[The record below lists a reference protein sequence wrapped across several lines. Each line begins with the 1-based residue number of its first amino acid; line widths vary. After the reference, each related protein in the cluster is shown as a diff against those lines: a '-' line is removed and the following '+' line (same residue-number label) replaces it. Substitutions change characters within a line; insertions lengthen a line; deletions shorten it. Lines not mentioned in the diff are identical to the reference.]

1 MRFTQVYPVLLA
13 CTIILLLCNS
23 FQMIIMA
30 QTENLKKSE
39 TNLPRQLKIA
49 ILTDALFSDA
59 GWGAFAYN
67 AGQGIISKHGYQINF
82 LDNVSIPNI
91 ESTLRNYAKGDYDLI
106 ISQGYE
112 WGNPTLKV
120 AKDFPNTKFLVFTGI
135 VNASNVASIFPK
147 QQEVTYLLGALAAM
161 MSKTH
166 VIGFVGGDE
175 KYPNLNNIYEGYK
188 QGALDIDPGMRVLV
202 TYLGDWDS
210 PSKGKEAAIS
220 QINAGADFL
229 LHVADTSGQG
239 VIQAAKERGKYAFG
253 AVSDQNKLAPDTVVT
268 SFILDADKAY
278 EQVIPR
284 IQNDNFT
291 GEIYAPGLEQKKNS
305 TGEGIL
311 YLAPF
316 HSFDNRIP
324 PDVKI
329 KLSQLAED
337 IINKKIVV
345 REIYNVS

>member
-1 MRFTQVYPVLLA
+1 
-13 CTIILLLCNS
+13 
-23 FQMIIMA
+23 MA
-30 QTENLKKSE
+30 QTGILKKSG
-39 TNLPRQLKIA
+39 TNSPEQLKIA

-67 AGQGIISKHGYQINF
+67 AGQEIISRHGFQINF
-82 LDNVSIPNI
+82 LDNVSISDI
-91 ESTLRNYAKGDYDLI
+91 ENTLRNYAKKGYDLI

-112 WGNPTLKV
+112 WGIPTLKV
-120 AKDFPNTKFLVFTGI
+120 AKDFPNTKFLVFTG
-135 VNASNVASIFPK
+135 VVKASNVVSIFPK

-166 VIGFVGGDE
+166 VIGFIGGDE

-188 QGALDIDPGMRVLV
+188 QGALDIDPSTKVLV
-202 TYLGDWDS
+202 TYVGDWDS
-210 PSKGKEAAIS
+210 PYKGKEAAVS
-220 QINAGADFL
+220 LINSGADFL
-229 LHVADTSGQG
+229 LHVADSSGQG
-239 VIQAAKERGKYAFG
+239 VIQAVKERGKYAFG

-268 SFILDADKAY
+268 SFILDTDKAY
-278 EQVIPR
+278 EQIIPR

-291 GEIYAPGLEQKKNS
+291 GEVYTPGLELNKNS

-316 HSFDNRIP
+316 HSFDNKIP
-324 PDVKI
+324 SNVKT

-345 REIYNVS
+345 REIYNVP

>member
-1 MRFTQVYPVLLA
+1 
-13 CTIILLLCNS
+13 
-23 FQMIIMA
+23 MA
-30 QTENLKKSE
+30 QTGILKKSG
-39 TNLPRQLKIA
+39 TNSPEQLKIA

-67 AGQGIISKHGYQINF
+67 AGQEIISRHGFQINF
-82 LDNVSIPNI
+82 LDNVSISDI
-91 ESTLRNYAKGDYDLI
+91 ENTLRNYAKKGYDLI

-112 WGNPTLKV
+112 WGIPTLKV
-120 AKDFPNTKFLVFTGI
+120 AKDFPNTKFLVFTG
-135 VNASNVASIFPK
+135 VVKASNVVSIFPK
-147 QQEVTYLLGALAAM
+147 QQEVTYLLGALASM

-166 VIGFVGGDE
+166 VIGFIGGDE

-188 QGALDIDPGMRVLV
+188 QGALDIDPSTKVLV

-210 PSKGKEAAIS
+210 PSKGKEAAVS
-220 QINAGADFL
+220 LINSGADFL
-229 LHVADTSGQG
+229 LHVADSSGQG
-239 VIQAAKERGKYAFG
+239 VIQAVKERGKYAFG

-268 SFILDADKAY
+268 SFILDTDKAY
-278 EQVIPR
+278 EQIIPR

-291 GEIYAPGLEQKKNS
+291 GEVYTPGLELNKNS
-305 TGEGIL
+305 TSEGIL

-316 HSFDNRIP
+316 HSFDNKIP
-324 PDVKI
+324 SNVKT

-345 REIYNVS
+345 REIYNVP

>member
-1 MRFTQVYPVLLA
+1 
-13 CTIILLLCNS
+13 
-23 FQMIIMA
+23 MIIMA
-30 QTENLKKSE
+30 QTGILKKSG
-39 TNLPRQLKIA
+39 TNSPGQLKIA

-67 AGQGIISKHGYQINF
+67 AGQEIISRHGFQINF
-82 LDNVSIPNI
+82 LDNVSISDI
-91 ESTLRNYAKGDYDLI
+91 ENTLRNYAKKGYDLI

-112 WGNPTLKV
+112 WGIPTLKV
-120 AKDFPNTKFLVFTGI
+120 AKDFPNTKFLVFTG
-135 VNASNVASIFPK
+135 VVKASNVVSIFPK

-166 VIGFVGGDE
+166 VIGFIGGDE

-188 QGALDIDPGMRVLV
+188 QGALDIDPRTKVLV

-210 PSKGKEAAIS
+210 PSKGKEAAVS
-220 QINAGADFL
+220 LINSGADFL
-229 LHVADTSGQG
+229 LHVADSSGQG
-239 VIQAAKERGKYAFG
+239 VIQAVKERGKYAFG

-268 SFILDADKAY
+268 SFILDTDKAY
-278 EQVIPR
+278 EQIIPR
-284 IQNDNFT
+284 IRNDNFT
-291 GEIYAPGLEQKKNS
+291 GEVYTPGLELNKNS

-316 HSFDNRIP
+316 HSFDNKIP
-324 PDVKI
+324 TNVKT

-345 REIYNVS
+345 CEIYNVP